1 MEPEGHLQVQ
11 QRYPLDDPSPNQGKH
26 AEGHAIAYSPPH
38 LRYRIQPKSIAQ
50 EACCDQNNS
59 KDIKERAEN
68 FYRGQNSVYHKT
80 QDGSNVKK
88 LQIINRDKEIQEMIR
103 YIHDKTGKWEGLL
116 FWEGETVEE
125 CRERL
130 RKRVKELKKK
140 D

>member
-1 MEPEGHLQVQ
+1 M
-11 QRYPLDDPSPNQGKH
+11 
-26 AEGHAIAYSPPH
+26 
-38 LRYRIQPKSIAQ
+38 
-50 EACCDQNNS
+50 
-59 KDIKERAEN
+59 
-68 FYRGQNSVYHKT
+68 YHKT